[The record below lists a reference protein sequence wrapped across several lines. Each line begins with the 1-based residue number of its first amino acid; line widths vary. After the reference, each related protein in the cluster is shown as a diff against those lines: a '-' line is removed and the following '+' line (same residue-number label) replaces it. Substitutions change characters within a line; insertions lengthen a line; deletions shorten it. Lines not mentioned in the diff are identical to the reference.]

1 MENCDRIDSDIK
13 NLRKEQS
20 ENLLKIRDFDEKLKI
35 LVKEQDIFLE
45 TVKKN
50 KNCIR
55 EINDKVESKIKMVER
70 TNEIKCK
77 ICEQVFDRISDLD
90 EHVTTIH
97 NKSKN
102 SKCDFCG
109 VEYALKWRLKE
120 HMSSDH
126 KQMQRTCHY
135 YNNEKMC
142 PNEPIGCKFAHL
154 EAAFCIYGELCNRN
168 KCPFRHRK

>member
-1 MENCDRIDSDIK
+1 M
-13 NLRKEQS
+13 
-20 ENLLKIRDFDEKLKI
+20 
-35 LVKEQDIFLE
+35 
-45 TVKKN
+45 
-50 KNCIR
+50 
-55 EINDKVESKIKMVER
+55 
-70 TNEIKCK
+70 
-77 ICEQVFDRISDLD
+77 FDRISDLD

-142 PNEPIGCKFAHL
+142 PYESIGCKFAHI
-154 EAAFCIYGELCNRN
+154 EAAFVYMETFAIEISALSVTENSLTTIRD
-168 KCPFRHRK
+168 KIVL